1 MQAQQPAVGILKS
14 QDFGDS
20 KSYKVSCECG
30 SNDCIHDIY
39 IEADE
44 YAITVHISTRQTT
57 SYWES
62 IVDEHR
68 AIKNRFLEKQWYTI
82 ARWINGIYN
91 RTRITW
97 HVWAKGYAT
106 YESTT
111 LLNQQQALNYA
122 ETLRQAIEDVDKIR
136 SDRVKKFQHAPD
148 SQS

>member
-1 MQAQQPAVGILKS
+1 MKVLILMQQLQELNLK
-14 QDFGDS
+14 
-20 KSYKVSCECG
+20 
-30 SNDCIHDIY
+30 IY
-39 IEADE
+39 VMI
-44 YAITVHISTRQTT
+44 
-57 SYWES
+57 
-62 IVDEHR
+62 
-68 AIKNRFLEKQWYTI
+68 FLEKQWYAI

-91 RTRITW
+91 RARITW
-97 HVWAKGYAT
+97 HVWVKGYAT